1 MEEENV
7 IICPSCG
14 AKLLATEAQCPYC
27 GQTNAK
33 GAEYQYMGKLYHMVD
48 DMEDMED
55 DAVCATLESGK
66 SGAKFIGIV
75 VGLSVMLAIVIMTI
89 NIVMAR
95 VDDRESQK
103 EWEWRITWVPV
114 FNELYEQGEYRQ
126 LADLYYE
133 STVGTDCYYSYEH
146 GEFIHVWEQVM
157 EALDI
162 MESIEAGT
170 AYEYQYRE
178 LFRTEIEFYDMNN
191 HSYLMEK
198 DRLIL
203 TELCEPLRADL
214 MTRWGLTQEEL
225 EEYLDELQENYGYM
239 SSESLDAFMEDWFE
253 ENGGI
258 QE

>member
-1 MEEENV
+1 
-7 IICPSCG
+7 
-14 AKLLATEAQCPYC
+14 
-27 GQTNAK
+27 
-33 GAEYQYMGKLYHMVD
+33 
-48 DMEDMED
+48 
-55 DAVCATLESGK
+55 
-66 SGAKFIGIV
+66 
-75 VGLSVMLAIVIMTI
+75 
-89 NIVMAR
+89 
-95 VDDRESQK
+95 
-103 EWEWRITWVPV
+103 
-114 FNELYEQGEYRQ
+114 
-126 LADLYYE
+126 
-133 STVGTDCYYSYEH
+133 
-146 GEFIHVWEQVM
+146 M

-191 HSYLMEK
+191 HNYLMEK

>member
-1 MEEENV
+1 M
-7 IICPSCG
+7 
-14 AKLLATEAQCPYC
+14 
-27 GQTNAK
+27 
-33 GAEYQYMGKLYHMVD
+33 
-48 DMEDMED
+48 
-55 DAVCATLESGK
+55 
-66 SGAKFIGIV
+66 
-75 VGLSVMLAIVIMTI
+75 
-89 NIVMAR
+89 
-95 VDDRESQK
+95 
-103 EWEWRITWVPV
+103 
-114 FNELYEQGEYRQ
+114 
-126 LADLYYE
+126 ADLYYE